1 MKKYIYFIIIAF
13 VFSYCDKSVENEEA
27 GDSFY
32 SVGELHNV
40 VTNHFFSKYLK
51 TESRSSN
58 INSTSYNFTEIDFER
73 MLNNP
78 ERTYDSIIAS
88 INDVFND
95 SEKCKKEIDLLCHIM
110 PSFTK
115 DGFVKAVNEGNSVN
129 ALSVNELIKEIPD
142 LTDTEIKNLIAIR
155 ENIELFF
162 SNQISESEF
171 EEEKMLCKEVF
182 FRSSDNKINM
192 EDIFD
197 IALNSSKYWNTFFS
211 SNEVIITRGW
221 SQKDTDHLVEIAWAD
236 VCGGIFGL
244 YGAVTGSLIAVVTS
258 VPGDTRQ

>member
-1 MKKYIYFIIIAF
+1 MKKNIYFIIIAF
-13 VFSYCDKSVENEEA
+13 VFSYCDKSIEHEKTRDGFN
-27 GDSFY
+27 
-32 SVGELHNV
+32 SVGEMHNV
-40 VTNHFFSKYLK
+40 VANHFFSKYLK
-51 TESRSSN
+51 TESRSSR
-58 INSTSYNFTEIDFER
+58 INSNSYNFTEIDFEK

-78 ERTYDSIIAS
+78 EMTYDNIITS
-88 INDVFND
+88 INDVYKD
-95 SEKCKKEIDLLCHIM
+95 SQKCKKEIDLLCFIM

-115 DGFVKAVNEGNSVN
+115 DGFVKAVNDGNSVI

-155 ENIELFF
+155 EYIELFF

-171 EEEKMLCKEVF
+171 EEEKMLYKEVF
-182 FRSSDNKINM
+182 FRSSDDKINT

-211 SNEVIITRGW
+211 RNEEINTRGW
-221 SQKDTDHLVEIAWAD
+221 SKKDTEHLVEIAWAD

-244 YGAVTGSLIAVVTS
+244 YGAVAGSLIAVVTS